1 MKKLILLTLL
11 AFALAA
17 GAATVLTVTPQS
29 ATAEC
34 GGGGC

>member
-17 GAATVLTVTPQS
+17 GPEVTIAFNSSPTLTDGAGS
-29 ATAEC
+29 
-34 GGGGC
+34 